1 MDILRDGLVTWVRHH
16 SSDWSGEAQPV
27 ARAAS
32 RAADANRS
40 RTSATRSGL
49 SGFRMGASTV
59 ADRDVDVVV
68 VVIVGVDL
76 ALSVCV
82 GIVKA
87 DAEAASA
94 NTENA

>member
-1 MDILRDGLVTWVRHH
+1 MDILRDGLATWVRHH

-59 ADRDVDVVV
+59 ADRDVAN
-68 VVIVGVDL
+68 L
-76 ALSVCV
+76 ALSVGV